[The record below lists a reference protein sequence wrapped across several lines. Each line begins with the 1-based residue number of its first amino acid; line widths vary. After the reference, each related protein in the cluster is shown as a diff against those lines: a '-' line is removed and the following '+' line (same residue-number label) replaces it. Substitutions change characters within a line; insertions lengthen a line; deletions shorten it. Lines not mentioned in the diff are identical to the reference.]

1 MKQNKQNKQNKLARA
16 SRSGAQVARDLSSE
30 LATKSF
36 ICFHLKKVL
45 FLTSNSDEMY
55 IQFRNHFANL
65 PILSLIEIEKAFP
78 KLDKRRLNE
87 WSKKGYIE
95 NVKRGF
101 YRFTDL
107 PKQEGLLFF
116 SANKIYSP
124 SYISLESALSYH
136 QIIPEAVFSVT
147 SVSTL
152 NTTNLKTSLG
162 SFNYNHIKESLFF
175 GYVLNEINGLT
186 VSMASLEK
194 AILDYLYLHSEIKS
208 VSDFQALRWNI
219 EGLRKMNIQKMD
231 DYLLLF
237 NNKSLSQR
245 YSLLKKYMY
254 D

>member
-1 MKQNKQNKQNKLARA
+1 
-16 SRSGAQVARDLSSE
+16 
-30 LATKSF
+30 
-36 ICFHLKKVL
+36 
-45 FLTSNSDEMY
+45 MY

-87 WSKKGYIE
+87 WSKKGYLE

-107 PKQEGLLFF
+107 PKQEGVLFF

-124 SYISLESALSYH
+124 SYISLESALSFH
-136 QIIPEAVFSVT
+136 KIIPEAVFSVT

-162 SFNYNHIKESLFF
+162 SFNYNHVKENLFF

-194 AILDYLYLHSEIKS
+194 ALLDYLYLHSEIKS
-208 VSDFQALRWNI
+208 VSDVQGLRWNI

-245 YSLLKKYMY
+245 Y
-254 D
+254 

>member
-1 MKQNKQNKQNKLARA
+1 
-16 SRSGAQVARDLSSE
+16 
-30 LATKSF
+30 
-36 ICFHLKKVL
+36 
-45 FLTSNSDEMY
+45 MY

-87 WSKKGYIE
+87 WSKKGYLE

-107 PKQEGLLFF
+107 PKQEGVLFF

-124 SYISLESALSYH
+124 SYISLESALSFH
-136 QIIPEAVFSVT
+136 KIIPEAVFSVT

-162 SFNYNHIKESLFF
+162 SFNYNHVKENLFF

-208 VSDFQALRWNI
+208 VSDVQGLRWNI

>member
-1 MKQNKQNKQNKLARA
+1 LEE
-16 SRSGAQVARDLSSE
+16 SIVE
-30 LATKSF
+30 LFT
-36 ICFHLKKVL
+36 CFHLKKVL
-45 FLTSNSDEMY
+45 FLTSNSDKMY

-87 WSKKGYIE
+87 WSKKGYLE

-107 PKQEGLLFF
+107 PKQEGVLFF

-124 SYISLESALSYH
+124 SYISLESALSFH
-136 QIIPEAVFSVT
+136 KIIPEAVFSVT

-162 SFNYNHIKESLFF
+162 SFNYNHVKENLFF

-208 VSDFQALRWNI
+208 VSDVQGLRWNI

>member
-1 MKQNKQNKQNKLARA
+1 
-16 SRSGAQVARDLSSE
+16 
-30 LATKSF
+30 
-36 ICFHLKKVL
+36 
-45 FLTSNSDEMY
+45 MY

-65 PILSLIEIEKAFP
+65 PLLSLIEIEKAFP

-124 SYISLESALSYH
+124 SYISLESALSFH

-162 SFNYNHIKESLFF
+162 SFNYNHIKENLFF

-208 VSDFQALRWNI
+208 VSDFQALRWSI